1 MAEETTLF
9 NVTAAAAT
17 LPPSLKAAYLAWQP
31 VGGREARLGRLTAGI
46 AADFRA
52 AAGVADD
59 PDLAEKPSAVPLRC
73 VRHCEAVL
81 WHTLALECGAESEPY
96 RPGWQDSEVWLRQLY
111 VTLRQ
116 SGGAPGEPG
125 TPSYDAAAGSVGG
138 LYGDPGDAGGSAGV
152 VTRPISYGGAGRPGR
167 MTLY

>member
-1 MAEETTLF
+1 MAEEMTLF

-31 VGGREARLGRLTAGI
+31 AEGREARLGRIAAGV

-52 AAGVADD
+52 ASGVAAD
-59 PDLAEKPSAVPLRC
+59 PEFAEKPAAVPVRC

-81 WHTLALECGAESEPY
+81 WHTLALECGAEAEPY

-116 SGGAPGEPG
+116 GGAAAGEPG
-125 TPSYDAAAGSVGG
+125 TPRYDGAAGPSGG
-138 LYGDPGDAGGSAGV
+138 VYGATGDGSAGV